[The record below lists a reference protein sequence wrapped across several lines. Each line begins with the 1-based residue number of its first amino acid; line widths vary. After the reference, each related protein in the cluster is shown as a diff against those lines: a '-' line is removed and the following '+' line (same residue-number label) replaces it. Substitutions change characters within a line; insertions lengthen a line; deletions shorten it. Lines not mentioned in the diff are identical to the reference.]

1 MMLPEFPA
9 WDVNE
14 DGIVNTL
21 DLVTTHEQFGQK
33 GDQLSGDV
41 NDDDIVNILDLVTV
55 SAHLS
60 AIATPKAPAV
70 PSAVP
75 VPAETIQAWIDM
87 AHTADDGSPVF
98 RQGIANLKR
107 LLTTPVPAETTL
119 LQNYPNP
126 FNPETWIP
134 YHLANDADVK
144 LAIYDT
150 KGVLVRLLD
159 LGRQKAGYY
168 TDRTKAV
175 YWDGR
180 SETGER
186 VASGTYFY
194 QLTVG
199 DRSTMRKMVILK

>member
-1 MMLPEFPA
+1 
-9 WDVNE
+9 
-14 DGIVNTL
+14 
-21 DLVTTHEQFGQK
+21 
-33 GDQLSGDV
+33 
-41 NDDDIVNILDLVTV
+41 
-55 SAHLS
+55 
-60 AIATPKAPAV
+60 
-70 PSAVP
+70 
-75 VPAETIQAWIDM
+75 M
-87 AHTADDGSPVF
+87 AHAADDGSLVF

-150 KGVLVRLLD
+150 TGVLVRLFD